1 MDKKSLTGLLIIGVI
16 LFGFSWYTSKQQQ
29 KLAPELPAEMQETV
43 LTPDPAETLSGDRD
57 SASLAG
63 AEQALRQHIG
73 DRLYEASHG
82 SETFYTVENDLMK
95 ITFSNKGGRV
105 ASVELKDYKT
115 YLKTPLILFSD
126 STSVFDLSFF
136 IKQGYN
142 NSQIN
147 TGNYYFTLSDD
158 ADPAFAPGETEKQ
171 FAMRLYA
178 DSAAYVEYVYTIR
191 KDSYMIGFDIRFVGM
206 DNLLSANQSDLNI
219 TWQNVGPQNEK
230 GFDNENNYT
239 TIAYNYPGDDSI
251 EDLGISKESKEKT
264 INSKIKWVAFK
275 QQFFSSI
282 LIAENDFQNGSLD
295 YTTFAPS
302 EHKIKTFHAQL
313 AVPYSPQTDRYAFSF
328 YFGPN
333 KFSVLNQYD
342 DLHLQKLIPL
352 GGWIIRWVNR
362 WLVIPTFD
370 FLGKYLTNYGLIILL
385 LTIFIKI
392 LIAPLTYKSYL
403 STAKMR
409 LLKPEMDQ
417 INEKY
422 PKQEDAMKKQQA
434 IMALYKSAG
443 VNPMGGCIPMLI
455 QFPIL
460 IAMFRF
466 FPASIELRG
475 KSFLWADD
483 LSSYDSILHLPFDI
497 PFYGDHVSL
506 FALLMAVS
514 VFIASKINYS
524 QTAQTGPQMAGMKF
538 MMLYLMPLMLL
549 FWFNNYSSGL
559 SYYYLVSN
567 IITIGQTYG
576 FRCIVNEDKLHQRMK
591 ENAKKPRKLSKFQ
604 QRYEEILKQ
613 QQQRKQ
619 QQAKQQAAAKKRK

>member
-147 TGNYYFTLSDD
+147 TGNYYFTPSDD

-613 QQQRKQ
+613 QQQLKQ